1 MKRNYVL
8 LAGAALM
15 FLTTACGPKLHRYSC
30 GGRKRCISQNE
41 KVDKTQKTQKAEKQ
55 VTVAQK
61 QNTAV
66 SR

>member
-1 MKRNYVL
+1 MRRNYAL

-15 FLTTACGPKLHRYSC
+15 LLTTACGPKLHRYSC

-41 KVDKTQKTQKAEKQ
+41 KIDKTQKTEKQ

>member
-8 LAGAALM
+8 LAGIGLM
-15 FLTTACGPKLHRYSC
+15 FLTSCGPKLHRYSC
-30 GGRKRCISQNE
+30 GGRRRCISQSE
-41 KVDKTQKTQKAEKQ
+41 KVDKTQKAEKQ
-55 VTVAQK
+55 ITITQK

>member
-41 KVDKTQKTQKAEKQ
+41 KVDKTQKAEKQ

>member
-1 MKRNYVL
+1 MKRNYAL
-8 LAGAALM
+8 LAGATLM

-41 KVDKTQKTQKAEKQ
+41 KIDKTQKAEKQ
-55 VTVAQK
+55 ITIAQK